1 MPPKKEIN
9 FFEPLRHIYCPYCFV
24 KATVNFTREK
34 MLFGSCP
41 SMPHPMYVPSN
52 IFELEIKC
60 TQCSNCVAADI
71 STLEDPI
78 KIKKMVEDCVDVFR
92 ERNDRIK
99 TDLKHIIRVERPF
112 LQKSSWPG
120 SITRQDI

>member
-24 KATVNFTREK
+24 KAIVNFTREK

-52 IFELEIKC
+52 TFELEIKC
-60 TQCSNCVAADI
+60 TQCSNCVVANI
-71 STLEDPI
+71 STVEKPI
-78 KIKKMVEDCVDVFR
+78 KIKEMIEDFVEVFR
-92 ERNDRIK
+92 EKNDRIK
-99 TDLKHIIRVERPF
+99 TDLKHIICVERPF
-112 LQKSSWPG
+112 LQKSS
-120 SITRQDI
+120 